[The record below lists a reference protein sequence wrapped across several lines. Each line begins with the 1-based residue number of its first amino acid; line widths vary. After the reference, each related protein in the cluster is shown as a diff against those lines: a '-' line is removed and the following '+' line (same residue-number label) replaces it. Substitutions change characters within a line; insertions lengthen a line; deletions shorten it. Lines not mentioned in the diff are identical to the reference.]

1 MSEKQFITVQHP
13 DNRDYVKM
21 NVSKT
26 LYVDDNWFAKH
37 MGEDSLGIHG
47 KVKNYPVE
55 VRAMKIRWFI
65 LSQYGEEFLKELLN
79 NENLELYNIPTLRI
93 IIEFFYGKFKIY
105 LFKVYLP
112 IFSFKLVIFFITV
125 YLNEKLRDHKAKGE
139 DIVYLNRHFF
149 LIEFFLL
156 LQCFAQFV

>member
-1 MSEKQFITVQHP
+1 MSEKQFITVAHP

-37 MGEDSLGIHG
+37 MGEDSEGIHG

-112 IFSFKLVIFFITV
+112 IFSFKIVVFFITV
-125 YLNEKLRDHKAKGE
+125 VLNEKLREHKEKDE
-139 DIVYLNRHFF
+139 D
-149 LIEFFLL
+149 
-156 LQCFAQFV
+156 